1 MLLFRSTHWG
11 LRLQATKTKT
21 KTTEAKPGT
30 KAEDPDKYKNYFHF
44 EYGINGVRPH
54 QVQFVIAYLICS
66 FYESLHWLYLVLK
79 MNFEPLQHYC
89 MHHHS

>member
-1 MLLFRSTHWG
+1 MSFIQN
-11 LRLQATKTKT
+11 RLQKSSFHGYPSKTKT

-54 QVQFVIAYLICS
+54 QVQFVIAI
-66 FYESLHWLYLVLK
+66 
-79 MNFEPLQHYC
+79 
-89 MHHHS
+89 